1 MLLLSLI
8 SIILARSTLNNKRH
22 EVSNSRKLRQ
32 MRLLLGEQ
40 IIRQPPRDGRI
51 AHAAVGQHADEGKT
65 TVAQRMRGDPAH
77 RAGTVVAD
85 CGFEPEHALANEWCD
100 LDNSSHGHLTCQ
112 GSQPSASVTMQERAR

>member
-32 MRLLLGEQ
+32 VRLLRGEQ
-40 IIRQPPRDGRI
+40 IVGQPPRHSRI
-51 AHAAVGQHADEGKT
+51 AHVAVGQHADEGET
-65 TVAQRMRGDPAH
+65 RVAQRMRGDPAH

-100 LDNSSHGHLTCQ
+100 LETAVTDISLVRVH
-112 GSQPSASVTMQERAR
+112 SVAPR